1 MTIVNSLLIVFGI
14 LFSATNLLLLFEA
27 FTRKIVTNRKL
38 SKKFP
43 KVGGDGINFVSKLF
57 TFCEKKLFS

>member
-27 FTRKIVTNRKL
+27 FTRKIITNNQVSKL
-38 SKKFP
+38 WP
-43 KVGGDGINFVSKLF
+43 NVGGDGYFVSKLF
-57 TFCEKKLFS
+57 RPTVKKKLF